1 MTKEEIINRLYDR
14 YIRPTEHKKDSF
26 VGVEIEIVEVGGM
39 KALID
44 TFAKH
49 VGRRAPLLSLAH
61 DAREVIVAADDERV
75 EGHLADVDMTEM
87 SD

>member
-1 MTKEEIINRLYDR
+1 MSLFDKV
-14 YIRPTEHKKDSF
+14 
-26 VGVEIEIVEVGGM
+26 VGVEVEIVEVGGVE
-39 KALID
+39 ALID
-44 TFAKH
+44 TLAQH